1 MAHQGDGGGG
11 APELVRARAALEKAL
26 FHLDA
31 ASASSTDGSRE
42 RNARVG
48 GTAVLSHANP
58 TASKEAAAAV
68 TSGHASSARP
78 APAPSSE
85 RAEIVRALDRARAA
99 SERAEATAM
108 ARADVESAVA
118 LIESERLVTAMAA
131 SASADDDTK
140 RSHDSIPRDGVL
152 TTGCGGGGGAVL
164 KRFRLV
170 HEDGRPHEREA
181 EPRMAL
187 ALVEVRGWAC
197 GPRRAS
203 HGVLATPHLV
213 GRNLVSSVLLSH
225 SLSVLLSLVRRPGR
239 GRLTVT

>member
-1 MAHQGDGGGG
+1 MAHQGDGDGG

-31 ASASSTDGSRE
+31 ASASSTDSSRE

-58 TASKEAAAAV
+58 TASEAAATAV

-85 RAEIVRALDRARAA
+85 RAEIMRALDRAHAA
-99 SERAEATAM
+99 SERTETTAM

-131 SASADDDTK
+131 SASADDAK
-140 RSHDSIPRDGVL
+140 RCNDAIPRGGVL
-152 TTGCGGGGGAVL
+152 ATGCGGGGGAVL

-181 EPRMAL
+181 EPRTAL

-203 HGVLATPHLV
+203 HGVLATSHLV

-225 SLSVLLSLVRRPGR
+225 SLSVPLSLVRRPGR
-239 GRLTVT
+239 GRLTVP